1 MKSILFC
8 AMVIVM
14 TCGMYSCKCSQKD
27 AKEDS
32 AKVGIASD
40 DLTNKR
46 WRLVEIMGR
55 PVTYSAEDSRAAYI
69 QFKADGT
76 VSGNLGC
83 NTFSGSYS
91 IPNPLQIRFSNLV
104 NTLKMCIDM
113 EIEND
118 LSKALQTADNYNLNG
133 DRLVLNRA
141 RMAPLARFEA
151 VYLQ

>member
-1 MKSILFC
+1 MKSILFY
-8 AMVIVM
+8 AMAIVLVS
-14 TCGMYSCKCSQKD
+14 GMHSCKCSQKD
-27 AKEDS
+27 AKQEN
-32 AKVGIASD
+32 AKVSSASD

-55 PVTYSAEDSRAAYI
+55 PVTYSAEDGREAYI

-83 NTFSGSYS
+83 NTFTGNYS

-113 EIEND
+113 QIEND

-133 DRLVLNRA
+133 DKLVLNRA

-151 VYLQ
+151 VYLK

>member
-1 MKSILFC
+1 MKPFLFY
-8 AMVIVM
+8 AMAIVLM
-14 TCGMYSCKCSQKD
+14 SGMYSCKCSQKD
-27 AKEDS
+27 AKQDNT
-32 AKVGIASD
+32 KVTATD

-46 WRLVEIMGR
+46 WKLVEIMGR
-55 PVTYSAEDSRAAYI
+55 PITYSAEDAREAYI

-83 NTFSGSYS
+83 NTFSGNYS

-113 EIEND
+113 EIENG
-118 LSKALQTADNYNLNG
+118 LSKALQTADNYNVDG